1 MSASAPHN
9 NDSTGNTAKPKAIRA
24 PSPLAKTLV
33 NVIGITRAAF
43 GVGCLLA
50 PSYALKIVGLTS
62 ALSPEASIITR
73 MFGVR
78 EIIVGEAL
86 LLAERSAAAKRGTA
100 EEEAGHEEVTRSIW
114 LNVATDS
121 LDVVALAFGFAQ
133 GSLDTLATW
142 KMVLTAVLYA
152 GMGLEASLLYK

>member
-1 MSASAPHN
+1 MSASSPLLSSGSN
-9 NDSTGNTAKPKAIRA
+9 NSAKPKTIRA

-33 NVIGITRAAF
+33 NIVGITRAAF

-50 PSYALKIVGLTS
+50 PSYALQIVGITS
-62 ALSPEASIITR
+62 ALSPEASVVTR

-86 LLAERSAAAKRGTA
+86 LLAERSAAAKRGTDA
-100 EEEAGHEEVTRSIW
+100 QEAGHEEVKRSIW

-121 LDVVALAFGFAQ
+121 LDIAALGFAFAQ
-133 GSLDTLATW
+133 GILDNMTFGRLT
-142 KMVLTAVLYA
+142 LTAVLYA
-152 GMGLEASLLYK
+152 GMGLEAALLYK